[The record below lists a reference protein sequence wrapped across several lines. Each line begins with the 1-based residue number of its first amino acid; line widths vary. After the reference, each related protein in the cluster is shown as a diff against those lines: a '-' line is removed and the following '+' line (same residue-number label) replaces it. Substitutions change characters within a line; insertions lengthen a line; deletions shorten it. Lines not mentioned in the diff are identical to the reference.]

1 MSIQATSQISQQKQA
16 INKSA
21 YYSFKLKNLS
31 RNRDRFLGGERWVSN
46 PRPTVPQ
53 TVALTY

>member
-1 MSIQATSQISQQKQA
+1 MVAL
-16 INKSA
+16 N
-21 YYSFKLKNLS
+21 KNLEG
-31 RNRDRFLGGERWVSN
+31 NKTLKVTDYFWGERWVSN